1 MAKESFG
8 DRTHG
13 ATPRRREEARRQ
25 GQVARSPE
33 LGSALV
39 LLAAMVALVGLG
51 PALLMRLAQIQRAL
65 LSGMWIRI
73 ESPESAIFT
82 FQKLSAESLL
92 ALAPFVL
99 VLLAAGIV
107 SNVAQ
112 VGFLFTTKP
121 LAPKW
126 SVLDPIQG
134 FARKFGRR
142 GAVELVKTIF
152 KLAIIAGVAYLT
164 LSANLGDLVPLIG
177 ADGGTLLSRVGH
189 ITVQLGT
196 RVGLALLALAAF
208 DYGYQ
213 RWEYEQSIRMSRK
226 EIEEEQKQMEGDPHV
241 KARVR
246 GLQRQLSHNRMIA
259 SVAKADVV
267 ITNPVHV
274 AIALQYDRATMAA
287 PIVVAR
293 GLRKVAERIKEEA
306 RKHDVPIVE
315 DPPLAR
321 LLYKES
327 KLGEAVPVSVYRAVA
342 QVLAHVWRLKEAR
355 RGGRRGN
362 PRSPKAPRGGGDSRW
377 RARR

>member
-8 DRTHG
+8 DRTFG

-33 LGSALV
+33 IGSALV
-39 LLAAMVALVGLG
+39 LLASMVALVGLG
-51 PALLMRLAQIQRAL
+51 PALLVRLAEIQRAL
-65 LSGMWIRI
+65 LSGSWIRI
-73 ESPESAIFT
+73 ESPESAVFT
-82 FQKLSAESLL
+82 FQRLSAESLL
-92 ALAPFVL
+92 AIAPLVL
-99 VLLAAGIV
+99 VLLAVGVV
-107 SNVAQ
+107 SNIAQ
-112 VGFLFTTKP
+112 VGFLFTTQTLTP
-121 LAPKW
+121 RW

-142 GAVELVKTIF
+142 GAVEFVKTIL
-152 KLAIIAGVAYLT
+152 KLAVIAGVGYLT
-164 LSANLGDLVPLIG
+164 LASNLGDLVPLVG

-196 RVGLALLALAAF
+196 RIGLALLALAAL

-213 RWEYEQSIRMSRK
+213 RWEHEQSIRMSRK
-226 EIEEEQKQMEGDPHV
+226 EIEEEQRQMEGDPHI

-246 GLQRQLSHNRMIA
+246 GLQRQLSRNRMIA

-274 AIALQYDRATMAA
+274 AVALQYDRATMAA
-287 PIVVAR
+287 PVVVAR
-293 GLRKVAERIKEEA
+293 GLRKIAERIKEEA

-327 KLGEAVPVSVYRAVA
+327 KLGEPVPVSVYRAVA
-342 QVLAHVWRLKEAR
+342 QVLAHVWRLREAR
-355 RGGRRGN
+355 REAARKAQGFEGTRGR
-362 PRSPKAPRGGGDSRW
+362 
-377 RARR
+377 